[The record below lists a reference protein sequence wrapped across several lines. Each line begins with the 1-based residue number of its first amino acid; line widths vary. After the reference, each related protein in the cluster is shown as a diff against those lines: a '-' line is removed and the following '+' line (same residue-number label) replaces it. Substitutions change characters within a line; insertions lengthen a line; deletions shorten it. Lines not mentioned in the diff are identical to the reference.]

1 MAKKETREECD
12 HEQTVHCHDYALAA
26 GIAVGLCW
34 SNLINAQPAAYSTK
48 QVFMTDLMDLPGQ
61 EVLIFSSDWQ
71 PGFKLP
77 LHIHPDG
84 HGFVFVI
91 EGEQTFEVEGTGTR
105 S

>member
-1 MAKKETREECD
+1 LAKKETREECD

-48 QVFMTDLMDLPGQ
+48 QVFMTNLANLPGQ

-84 HGFVFVI
+84 HEFV
-91 EGEQTFEVEGTGTR
+91 